1 MSENYRIKLQEVV
14 NVGGGITP
22 TGTIE
27 ITQNG
32 IVNVAPYAEANV
44 QVPGSASG
52 TITITENQQGL
63 DISSYAAAN
72 IEVPQGVFPEGT
84 LQISENG
91 EKTVANYEKVDVN
104 VPQGVFPAGTLE
116 INQNGLVNVRNYENA
131 NVNIPGP
138 TGTKDITENGDYDV
152 SAFAGAHVAVPQGIT
167 PTGTINITQNG
178 DTDVTNYATA
188 HVAVPGGV
196 TPTGSINIDENGTYN
211 VTDKATAIINVP
223 QYGKPTVPQN
233 GTWQFKTTPTKGFII
248 IGKDD
253 DTVDNAQFVRM
264 VNGYGFP
271 VVLNTESGYQS
282 RNLDPD
288 TDSAVSQYPSGS
300 VAQFPN
306 GVTVQGLNQYIAQNA
321 NLGEV
326 SQHDNGDGQ
335 TWDSSKLTG
344 DVLDTYYATYTSG
357 GGLKSKSDFKDAIIE
372 KYASTDIA
380 QDASRVGSQRKTLQ
394 AAIEGYL
401 YTIGKWGGHQ
411 NWSIDNI
418 SIGTSGACE
427 VPTADWSRSQ
437 NYMGDGLLSVG
448 SPDAQRDPWHIY
460 RNSSGLDSSVI
471 ESMLTRAYEN
481 QLCVECFTHLHLT
494 DASSWL
500 DFKTTLDTITT
511 WVNQGKIQVVTRKQ
525 YYQLGE
531 FVEHPITSLVLSADA
546 VSYEVNSTITASNFT
561 CKAVLDN
568 NTQVTC
574 EADKILDL
582 SSINT
587 AVVGTYTA
595 TLKYR
600 GLQTTCNVTIVN
612 NTPSTYLLDNGTFS
626 GESITANGD
635 IGTLAESI
643 TYEANKTYKLEF
655 DFSAATS
662 VQYSTHNIKF
672 KCGGYKANWVTSEEY
687 TLSASEGTTS
697 GHVAL
702 EFTTTAAQTV
712 TAAVYVSARLNVT
725 SIGAWSITNA
735 YIYEVTE

>member
-223 QYGKPTVPQN
+223 IHRTKVAQS

-248 IGKDD
+248 LGKDD
-253 DTVDNAQFVRM
+253 DPSDSAQYVRM
-264 VNGYGFP
+264 INGYGYP
-271 VVLNTESGYQS
+271 VVLNTEAKDKNSNINS
-282 RNLDPD
+282 DSD
-288 TDSAVSQYPSGS
+288 TQYSQYPSGS
-300 VAQFPN
+300 TAQFPN
-306 GVTVQGLNQYIAQNA
+306 GCTVEQLNRYIIA
-321 NLGEV
+321 NNKGEV
-326 SQHDNGDGQ
+326 AQHDDANDGGQ
-335 TWDSSKLTG
+335 IWSSDKLTG
-344 DVLDTYYATYTSG
+344 DALDAYYTTYTTG
-357 GGLKSKSDFKDAIIE
+357 GGTKTKTELKDAVME
-372 KYASTDIA
+372 KYKSTDLA
-380 QDASRVGSQRKTLQ
+380 QGASRVDTQREL
-394 AAIEGYL
+394 IEDSVGCYI
-401 YTIGKWGGHQ
+401 YTIGTWGGHTDFV
-411 NWSIDNI
+411 IDNI
-418 SIGTSGACE
+418 TIGTTQAVE
-427 VPTADWSRSQ
+427 VNTNEDGFSRSL
-437 NYMGDGLLSVG
+437 NYMGDGQLTDLS
-448 SPDAQRDPWHIY
+448 SHDPYYIY
-460 RNSSGLDSSVI
+460 RHLDGILAANVETDLAKAYNDKRCI
-471 ESMLTRAYEN
+471 EL
-481 QLCVECFTHLHLT
+481 FTHGYIDGT
-494 DASSWL
+494 EAKWNNFKDAM
-500 DFKTTLDTITT
+500 DTIKT
-511 WVNQGKIQVVTRKQ
+511 WVDANKIQVVTRKQ
-525 YYQLGE
+525 YFDLGE
-531 FVEHPITSLVLSADA
+531 FVSNPIVSLSLTPDEL
-546 VSYEVNSTITASNFT
+546 SYEVGATITAANFT
-561 CKAVLDN
+561 CKAVLQD
-568 NTQVTC
+568 TSEVTC
-574 EADKILDL
+574 EADKVLDI
-582 SSINT
+582 SNIDT
-587 AVVGTYTA
+587 TTEGTYTA
-595 TLKYR
+595 ILEYR
-600 GLQTTCNVTIVN
+600 GFKTTCNVLVSDNPPTN
-612 NTPSTYLLDNGTFS
+612 YLLENGSYS
-626 GESITANGD
+626 GEGLTYNADAADLVESITF
-635 IGTLAESI
+635 
-643 TYEANKTYKLEF
+643 EANKNYQLEF
-655 DFSAATS
+655 DFSGATDVTYAS
-662 VQYSTHNIKF
+662 HYIGF
-672 KCGGYKANWVTSEEY
+672 KIGGFKANWVTCNEVQLN
-687 TLSASEGTTS
+687 TVQGTSS
-697 GHVAL
+697 GHITIP
-702 EFTTTAAQTV
+702 FSTIAAQTISKLV
-712 TAAVYVSARLNVT
+712 RVSALAHTTV
-725 SIGAWSITNA
+725 GAWSITNA